1 MKLLSVSQDATKVL
15 KRVKKK
21 KVRPRRF
28 WTRPG
33 RTSAWWDNFA
43 SEIIVAE
50 EWRENF
56 RMSRESINSLAEE
69 LRPYIEGKNT
79 IMRKSV
85 DVVKQVA
92 VTLYY
97 LSDEGRMRKTANA
110 FGLSRQSVSK
120 IVRKVCKAIT
130 IYLGPKYIKLPR
142 TEEEVNCLVKKFHR
156 AHGFPQCL
164 GAIDGTHIE
173 IRQPNANSTDYIN
186 RKGRYSLNV
195 EAACDYNYCFMDVV
209 VKWPGSSGKIPP
221 CKRTILPDEDPVPV
235 FILGDPAY
243 PLMPYVMKEYS
254 NGGSTVQEQ
263 YFGLTLCKARMVI
276 ECPFGRV
283 KARFGALKRAMDINM
298 DELPCVIYACF
309 VLHNYCEINNEKIG
323 EEKVSSAIDYDREF
337 QPAVVTNNFT
347 TDCNESED
355 QLGKILPQLLQIEQ
369 GLVNCGILKYIKL
382 NPDLWRVLFVCGN
395 IFQVSADYILDQIQV
410 DFSSSQLEKEKEF
423 DTFKYFA
430 DVLEAIDSGSNYGEL
445 VFN

>member
-43 SEIIVAE
+43 SEIVVTE

-79 IMRKSV
+79 ITRKSV

-97 LSDEGRMRKTANA
+97 SSDDGRMRKTANA

-120 IVRKVCKAIT
+120 IVRKVCKGSKAIT

-156 AHGFPQCL
+156 VHGFPQCL

-195 EAACDYNYCFMDVV
+195 QAACDYNYCFMDVV
-209 VKWPGSSGKIPP
+209 VKWPG
-221 CKRTILPDEDPVPV
+221 C
-235 FILGDPAY
+235 A
-243 PLMPYVMKEYS
+243 
-254 NGGSTVQEQ
+254 
-263 YFGLTLCKARMVI
+263 
-276 ECPFGRV
+276 
-283 KARFGALKRAMDINM
+283 
-298 DELPCVIYACF
+298 
-309 VLHNYCEINNEKIG
+309 
-323 EEKVSSAIDYDREF
+323 
-337 QPAVVTNNFT
+337 
-347 TDCNESED
+347 
-355 QLGKILPQLLQIEQ
+355 
-369 GLVNCGILKYIKL
+369 
-382 NPDLWRVLFVCGN
+382 
-395 IFQVSADYILDQIQV
+395 
-410 DFSSSQLEKEKEF
+410 
-423 DTFKYFA
+423 
-430 DVLEAIDSGSNYGEL
+430 
-445 VFN
+445 